1 MLDEFSVRLIVYASM
16 ISTLCVGFTL
26 TYMIERFPN
35 FAHADY
41 ASIGSVVAYTLV
53 RFYGFNPYASWPFAA
68 LAGGLIGCMLYI
80 LVVKP
85 LRRTGGDG
93 IRLAFAMFALS
104 RILATLVALYS
115 FWVLS
120 KFRIH
125 SRGFLLKRWDFHLQ
139 GYPGVLFTAPP
150 TAILLVILLH
160 LFLTRTRLGIAM
172 RAVTEDSTLASC
184 LGVNVFRMHLLS
196 WFLTGSMSA
205 LAGAVLSL
213 AISVR
218 IGGAEELLITVF
230 AGSVLGGLE
239 NIYGAVVGG
248 FAVAFIQKIL
258 PGIILRLLGSLG
270 IWIAGFEALTPI
282 VVLVTI
288 LMVEPGGLTALA
300 KRITKTRA

>member
-26 TYMIERFPN
+26 THMIEKFPN

-53 RFYGFNPYASWPFAA
+53 RFYGFNPYACWPFSA
-68 LAGGLIGCMLYI
+68 LVGGVIGCLLYLLI
-80 LVVKP
+80 VKP

-93 IRLAFAMFALS
+93 LRLAFAMFALS
-104 RILATLVALYS
+104 RVLATLVALYS
-115 FWVLS
+115 FWILS
-120 KFRIH
+120 KYRIH
-125 SRGFLLKRWDFHLQ
+125 SRGFLLSRWDFRIH
-139 GYPGVLFTAPP
+139 GYPGVLYTAPA

-160 LFLTRTRLGIAM
+160 LFLTRTRLGIAI
-172 RAVTEDSTLASC
+172 RAVTEDPALASC
-184 LGVNVFRMHLLS
+184 MGINVFRVHLLS
-196 WFLTGSMSA
+196 WFLTGATAA

-213 AISVR
+213 STSVR
-218 IGGAEELLITVF
+218 IGGAEELLITIF

-258 PGIILRLLGSLG
+258 PGIVLRLLGSLG
-270 IWIAGFEALTPI
+270 IWMAGFEALVPI
-282 VVLVTI
+282 IVLVVI
-288 LMVEPGGLTALA
+288 LMVEPGGLTALLS
-300 KRITKTRA
+300 RRR

>member
-1 MLDEFSVRLIVYASM
+1 
-16 ISTLCVGFTL
+16 
-26 TYMIERFPN
+26 MIEKFPN

-53 RFYGFNPYASWPFAA
+53 RFYGFNPYASWPLAA
-68 LAGGLIGCMLYI
+68 LVGGLIGSLLYI
-80 LVVKP
+80 IIVRP
-85 LRRTGGDG
+85 LRRTGGDS

-120 KFRIH
+120 RYRIQ
-125 SRGFLLKRWDFHLQ
+125 SRGFILRRFDFHLL
-139 GYPGVLFTAPP
+139 GYPGIFFTAPIIS
-150 TAILLVILLH
+150 ILLVTLLH

-172 RAVTEDSTLASC
+172 RAVTEDPTLASC
-184 LGVNVFRMHLLS
+184 MGINVFRIHLLS

-213 AISVR
+213 SIPVR
-218 IGGAEELLITVF
+218 IGGAEELLITIF

-239 NIYGAVVGG
+239 NIYGAIVGG

-258 PGIILRLLGSLG
+258 PGIMLRLLGSLG
-270 IWIAGFEALTPI
+270 IWIGGFEALVPI
-282 VVLVTI
+282 VVLVII
-288 LMVEPGGLTALA
+288 LMVEPRGLTALA
-300 KRITKTRA
+300 ERRR

>member
-26 TYMIERFPN
+26 THMIEKFPN

-41 ASIGSVVAYTLV
+41 ASIGSVVAFTLV
-53 RFYGFNPYASWPFAA
+53 TFYGFNPYTSWPLAA
-68 LAGGLIGCMLYI
+68 LSGGVIGSILYLFI
-80 LVVKP
+80 VRP
-85 LRRTGGDG
+85 LRRTAGDG

-120 KFRIH
+120 RYRIH
-125 SRGFLLKRWDFHLQ
+125 SRGFILRRFDFYLL
-139 GYPGVLFTAPP
+139 GYPGILFTAPI
-150 TAILLVILLH
+150 TSIILVTLLH
-160 LFLTRTRLGIAM
+160 FFLTRTKLGIAM
-172 RAVTEDSTLASC
+172 RAVTEDPSLASC
-184 LGVNVFRMHLLS
+184 LGINVFRIHLLS
-196 WFLTGSMSA
+196 WFLTGSTAA

-213 AISVR
+213 SIPVR
-218 IGGAEELLITVF
+218 IGGAEELLITIF

-258 PGIILRLLGSLG
+258 PGIMVRLLGSVG
-270 IWIAGFEALTPI
+270 IWIGGFEALVSI
-282 VVLVTI
+282 IVLVII
-288 LMVEPGGLTALA
+288 LMVEPRGLTALVE
-300 KRITKTRA
+300 RRR